1 MLIPTALGSPMTMV
15 SGGRAARCRSRL
27 MTGSYTEAGITLD
40 DLIRADLR
48 PRTLFEGSA
57 DHHDRLMT
65 ALDEVN
71 SRFRQ

>member
-1 MLIPTALGSPMTMV
+1 
-15 SGGRAARCRSRL
+15 